1 MLHNRDIDQEVIVHV
16 HQLAPPL
23 DSLGSRQLGGSRP
36 LPARRTVINAVARF
50 NPLRERL
57 ADARARYELACPR

>member
-1 MLHNRDIDQEVIVHV
+1 MSIN
-16 HQLAPPL
+16 
-23 DSLGSRQLGGSRP
+23 SLPHSTRSARANSAAAAP